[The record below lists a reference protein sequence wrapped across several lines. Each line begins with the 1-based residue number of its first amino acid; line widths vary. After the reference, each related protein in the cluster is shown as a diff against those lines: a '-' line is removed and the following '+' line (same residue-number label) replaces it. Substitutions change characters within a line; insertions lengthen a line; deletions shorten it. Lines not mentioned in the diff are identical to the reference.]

1 MGAAPGTACP
11 SQEDS
16 SIRATERASRARGSP
31 DAVTGHSTEEVSIEE
46 VRELSPEVAW
56 PLEWTEQHQPLWA
69 AF

>member
-16 SIRATERASRARGSP
+16 SIRAAERASRARGSP

-56 PLEWTEQHQPLWA
+56 PLEWTEQRQPLWA